1 MKQFK
6 YRISQKAVEDI
17 EAIWI
22 YTYKNWS
29 LEQADRYYKLIFDE
43 IEFITKN
50 ALSGKSM
57 EHIRKDYRASIVKSH
72 MIFYRIVNQDHIEI
86 VRILHQMMDVESN
99 L

>member
-17 EAIWI
+17 EGIWI

-29 LEQADRYYKLIFDE
+29 VEQADRYYKLIFDE

-50 ALSGKSM
+50 SLSGKSM
-57 EHIRKDYRASIVKSH
+57 
-72 MIFYRIVNQDHIEI
+72 
-86 VRILHQMMDVESN
+86 VEVLITS
-99 L
+99 